1 MGRGRKKGIKPP
13 LTSAERQKRYRA
25 KQKEIDP
32 EGYKQKKKKDN
43 KTQYEKKKNNPIKKL
58 QLQIDGI
65 TSYYRK
71 NPLIK
76 VINVKEKY

>member
-43 KTQYEKKKNNPIKKL
+43 KTQYEKKK
-58 QLQIDGI
+58 
-65 TSYYRK
+65 
-71 NPLIK
+71 
-76 VINVKEKY
+76 